1 MRVSLK
7 LPASF
12 AAVLLFVSSVCH
24 AVEPI
29 PVTQKAYGKTYPQF
43 AASWLQ
49 WALAIPVSTNPILDD
64 DGSYGAIGQ
73 SGKVWYLA
81 GNTGGT
87 TTRSLTVP
95 SGTALFFPLVNFF
108 WVNTPE
114 LGDPAWSP
122 EQEAYVRQLLA
133 STIDDAQS
141 LLLEVDGVPSAT
153 VQSLR
158 VASRVGTCVLPAENI
173 VSPEANAGPHECVG
187 DGYWALLE
195 PLKVGQHTI
204 RFTGTLT
211 NGFSLD
217 VTYNLTVKQRQKL

>member
-1 MRVSLK
+1 MSVSVK
-7 LPASF
+7 LPASL

-29 PVTQKAYGKTYPQF
+29 PVTQKAYGKTYAQF
-43 AASWLQ
+43 AAGWLE
-49 WALAIPVSTNPILDD
+49 WALAIPVSTNPILDN

-81 GNTGGT
+81 GNSGGT

-95 SGTALFFPLVNFF
+95 SGTALFFPLVNYF

-114 LGDPAWSP
+114 TGDPAWSP
-122 EQEAYVRQLLA
+122 AWEASVRQSLA
-133 STIDDAQS
+133 ARIDGAHS
-141 LLLEVDGVPSAT
+141 LSLEVDGVPSAT

-158 VASRVGTCVLPAENI
+158 VASRVGTCVLPTENI
-173 VSPEANAGPHECVG
+173 VSPDVNPGPHECVG

-195 PLKVGQHTI
+195 PLQVGQHTI
-204 RFTGTLT
+204 RFTGSTD
-211 NGFSLD
+211 GFSLD
-217 VTYNLTVKQRQKL
+217 VTYNVTVKQRQKL